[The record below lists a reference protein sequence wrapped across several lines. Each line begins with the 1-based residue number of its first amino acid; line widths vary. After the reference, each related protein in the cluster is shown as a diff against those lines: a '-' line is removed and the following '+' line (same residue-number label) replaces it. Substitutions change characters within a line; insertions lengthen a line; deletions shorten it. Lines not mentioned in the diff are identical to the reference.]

1 MTVRTEVHASI
12 LGPPSPRNAPA
23 PAPFPALAGARA
35 RSRHAGPTLVGLVW
49 MLVLAF
55 FVFAV
60 AVPAA
65 VMHRRVQDERV
76 ARAGP

>member
-12 LGPPSPRNAPA
+12 LAPPGPRNALP
-23 PAPFPALAGARA
+23 PAPFPSLSGSRA
-35 RSRHAGPTLVGLVW
+35 RPRHAGPTLVGLVW

-60 AVPAA
+60 AVPAS
-65 VMHRRVQDERV
+65 VMHRRAQEERV

>member
-12 LGPPSPRNAPA
+12 LAPPGPRNALP
-23 PAPFPALAGARA
+23 PSPFPALAGARA
-35 RSRHAGPTLVGLVW
+35 RSHHAGSTLVGLVW

-60 AVPAA
+60 AVPAS
-65 VMHRRVQDERV
+65 VMHRRVQEERV
-76 ARAGP
+76 ARAEP